1 MAAGSDT
8 FINSMLTMLNLK
20 NALENVARYPQLSK
34 EQIADLRPDFIFL
47 SSEPY
52 PFREKH
58 IEELKKISPLSR
70 VILVDGEMFS
80 WYGSRLLKAAD
91 YFNLLNLEG

>member
-1 MAAGSDT
+1 MAAGSGT

-20 NALENVARYPQLSK
+20 NVLENVQRYPELST
-34 EQIADLRPDFIFL
+34 EQIADLRANLIFL

-58 IEELKKISPLSR
+58 IEELKRISPLSK
-70 VILVDGEMFS
+70 IMLVDGEMFS

-91 YFNLLNLEG
+91 YFNRLSL